1 MTSAGAYTRFT
12 FRLLDYLIM
21 RFISRLTTT
30 TTTTTPSAWRVC
42 FV

>member
-1 MTSAGAYTRFT
+1 MTCTGAYTQLT

-21 RFISRLTTT
+21 RFINRLTTT
-30 TTTTTPSAWRVC
+30 TTTTPRAWRVC